1 MHKFKF
7 AVLGIAALALAGC
20 SETVGQ
26 KQGLGTLLGAVA
38 GGVAGAQVGKGRGKV
53 VAVGV
58 GTLLGA
64 LIGSEIGRSLDRADQ
79 LAMQHTTQSALETV
93 PSGTTNTWHNP
104 DSGNRGTITPTPD
117 LPAER
122 RGLLPRVHPD
132 CDGRWPNRGGLR
144 HRLPPARRQLANHL
158 ARSNPSRET
167 PSRGAGSRWR
177 LQFSTASPACAEPS
191 AAWRADGLT
200 VALVPTMGALHEGHM
215 ALVRAARAH
224 GGRTV
229 VSLFVNPTQ
238 FAPDED
244 FALYPR
250 DPADD
255 LAKLAEAGVEA
266 AFMPP
271 TDAIYPPGF
280 ATSVH
285 VDGVTAGL
293 ESATRPHFFHRRRHR
308 RHQASAPVPA
318 GCRRSSAKRI
328 ISSSPQCAA
337 WSADLDIP
345 CRIEAVP
352 TVRDADGLA
361 LSSRN
366 AYLSAEERRVAPR
379 LFEVL
384 SWMAAALSQGAKS
397 ADAVANGTAALSAA
411 GFTPIDYLAVCDAE
425 TLAPVES
432 ITIPARVLARRM
444 ARRDAAYR

>member
-1 MHKFKF
+1 MAPSVFDS
-7 AVLGIAALALAGC
+7 VAG
-20 SETVGQ
+20 
-26 KQGLGTLLGAVA
+26 LRGAV
-38 GGVAGAQVGKGRGKV
+38 
-53 VAVGV
+53 
-58 GTLLGA
+58 
-64 LIGSEIGRSLDRADQ
+64 
-79 LAMQHTTQSALETV
+79 
-93 PSGTTNTWHNP
+93 
-104 DSGNRGTITPTPD
+104 
-117 LPAER
+117 
-122 RGLLPRVHPD
+122 
-132 CDGRWPNRGGLR
+132 
-144 HRLPPARRQLANHL
+144 
-158 ARSNPSRET
+158 
-167 PSRGAGSRWR
+167 
-177 LQFSTASPACAEPS
+177 

-285 VDGVTAGL
+285 VGGVTAGL
-293 ESATRPHFFHRRRHR
+293 ESATRPQFFTGVATVVTKLLLQCLPDVALFGEKDYQQLATVRRL
-308 RHQASAPVPA
+308 V
-318 GCRRSSAKRI
+318 
-328 ISSSPQCAA
+328 
-337 WSADLDIP
+337 ADLDIP

-397 ADAVANGTAALSAA
+397 ADAIAHGTAALKAA
-411 GFTPIDYLAVCDAE
+411 GFTRIDYLAVCDAE
-425 TLAPVES
+425 TLAPVER
-432 ITIPARVLARRM
+432 ITAAARVLA
-444 ARRDAAYR
+444 AAWLGETRLIDNVPVNPAD

>member
-1 MHKFKF
+1 M
-7 AVLGIAALALAGC
+7 APSILDSVAG
-20 SETVGQ
+20 
-26 KQGLGTLLGAVA
+26 LRGAV
-38 GGVAGAQVGKGRGKV
+38 
-53 VAVGV
+53 
-58 GTLLGA
+58 
-64 LIGSEIGRSLDRADQ
+64 
-79 LAMQHTTQSALETV
+79 
-93 PSGTTNTWHNP
+93 
-104 DSGNRGTITPTPD
+104 
-117 LPAER
+117 
-122 RGLLPRVHPD
+122 
-132 CDGRWPNRGGLR
+132 
-144 HRLPPARRQLANHL
+144 
-158 ARSNPSRET
+158 
-167 PSRGAGSRWR
+167 
-177 LQFSTASPACAEPS
+177 

-229 VSLFVNPTQ
+229 VSLFVNPAQ

-280 ATSVH
+280 ATTVH

-293 ESATRPHFFHRRRHR
+293 ESATRPHFFEGVATVVTKLLLQCLPDVALFGEKDYQQLATVRRL
-308 RHQASAPVPA
+308 V
-318 GCRRSSAKRI
+318 
-328 ISSSPQCAA
+328 
-337 WSADLDIP
+337 ADLDIP

-352 TVRDADGLA
+352 TVRTADGLA

-397 ADAVANGTAALSAA
+397 VDAIANGTAALRAA
-411 GFTPIDYLAVCDAE
+411 GFTRIDYLAVCDAE
-425 TLAPVES
+425 TLAPVERIS
-432 ITIPARVLARRM
+432 APARVLA
-444 ARRDAAYR
+444 AAWLGETRLIDNVAVSPAD

>member
-1 MHKFKF
+1 M
-7 AVLGIAALALAGC
+7 APSILDSVAG
-20 SETVGQ
+20 
-26 KQGLGTLLGAVA
+26 LRGAV
-38 GGVAGAQVGKGRGKV
+38 
-53 VAVGV
+53 
-58 GTLLGA
+58 
-64 LIGSEIGRSLDRADQ
+64 
-79 LAMQHTTQSALETV
+79 
-93 PSGTTNTWHNP
+93 
-104 DSGNRGTITPTPD
+104 
-117 LPAER
+117 
-122 RGLLPRVHPD
+122 
-132 CDGRWPNRGGLR
+132 
-144 HRLPPARRQLANHL
+144 
-158 ARSNPSRET
+158 
-167 PSRGAGSRWR
+167 
-177 LQFSTASPACAEPS
+177 
-191 AAWRADGLT
+191 AAWRAAGLT

-271 TDAIYPPGF
+271 TDAIYPSGF
-280 ATSVH
+280 ATAVH

-293 ESATRPHFFHRRRHR
+293 ESATRPHFFTGVATVVTKLLLQCLPDVALFGEKDYQQLATVRRL
-308 RHQASAPVPA
+308 V
-318 GCRRSSAKRI
+318 
-328 ISSSPQCAA
+328 
-337 WSADLDIP
+337 ADLDIP

-411 GFTPIDYLAVCDAE
+411 GFDPYRLSRGLRCRDARTGGE
-425 TLAPVES
+425 HHGTG
-432 ITIPARVLARRM
+432 ARTRRRM

>member
-1 MHKFKF
+1 M
-7 AVLGIAALALAGC
+7 APSVLDSVAG
-20 SETVGQ
+20 
-26 KQGLGTLLGAVA
+26 LRGAV
-38 GGVAGAQVGKGRGKV
+38 
-53 VAVGV
+53 
-58 GTLLGA
+58 
-64 LIGSEIGRSLDRADQ
+64 
-79 LAMQHTTQSALETV
+79 
-93 PSGTTNTWHNP
+93 
-104 DSGNRGTITPTPD
+104 
-117 LPAER
+117 
-122 RGLLPRVHPD
+122 
-132 CDGRWPNRGGLR
+132 
-144 HRLPPARRQLANHL
+144 
-158 ARSNPSRET
+158 
-167 PSRGAGSRWR
+167 
-177 LQFSTASPACAEPS
+177 
-191 AAWRADGLT
+191 AAWRAAGLT

-250 DPADD
+250 NPADD

-271 TDAIYPPGF
+271 TDAIYPSGF
-280 ATSVH
+280 ATAVH

-293 ESATRPHFFHRRRHR
+293 ESATRPHFFTGVATVVTKLLLQCLPDVALFGEKDYQQLATVRRL
-308 RHQASAPVPA
+308 V
-318 GCRRSSAKRI
+318 
-328 ISSSPQCAA
+328 
-337 WSADLDIP
+337 ADLDIP

-397 ADAVANGTAALSAA
+397 ADAVAHGTAALKAA
-411 GFTPIDYLAVCDAE
+411 GFDRIDYLAVCDAE
-425 TLAPVES
+425 TLAPVER
-432 ITIPARVLARRM
+432 ITAPVRVLA
-444 ARRDAAYR
+444 AAWLGETRLIDNVPVNPAD

>member
-1 MHKFKF
+1 M
-7 AVLGIAALALAGC
+7 APSILDSVAG
-20 SETVGQ
+20 
-26 KQGLGTLLGAVA
+26 LRGAV
-38 GGVAGAQVGKGRGKV
+38 
-53 VAVGV
+53 
-58 GTLLGA
+58 
-64 LIGSEIGRSLDRADQ
+64 
-79 LAMQHTTQSALETV
+79 
-93 PSGTTNTWHNP
+93 
-104 DSGNRGTITPTPD
+104 
-117 LPAER
+117 
-122 RGLLPRVHPD
+122 
-132 CDGRWPNRGGLR
+132 
-144 HRLPPARRQLANHL
+144 
-158 ARSNPSRET
+158 
-167 PSRGAGSRWR
+167 
-177 LQFSTASPACAEPS
+177 
-191 AAWRADGLT
+191 AAWRAAGLT
-200 VALVPTMGALHEGHM
+200 IALVPTMGALHEGHM

-293 ESATRPHFFHRRRHR
+293 ESATRPQFFAGVATVVTKLLLQCLPDVALFGEKDYQQLATVRRL
-308 RHQASAPVPA
+308 V
-318 GCRRSSAKRI
+318 
-328 ISSSPQCAA
+328 
-337 WSADLDIP
+337 ADLDIP

-397 ADAVANGTAALSAA
+397 ADAVAHGTAALKAA
-411 GFTPIDYLAVCDAE
+411 GFDRIDYLAVCDAE
-425 TLAPVES
+425 TLAPVER
-432 ITIPARVLARRM
+432 ITAPARVLA
-444 ARRDAAYR
+444 AAWLGETRLIDNVPVNPAD

>member
-1 MHKFKF
+1 M
-7 AVLGIAALALAGC
+7 APSILDSVAG
-20 SETVGQ
+20 
-26 KQGLGTLLGAVA
+26 LRGAV
-38 GGVAGAQVGKGRGKV
+38 
-53 VAVGV
+53 
-58 GTLLGA
+58 
-64 LIGSEIGRSLDRADQ
+64 
-79 LAMQHTTQSALETV
+79 
-93 PSGTTNTWHNP
+93 
-104 DSGNRGTITPTPD
+104 
-117 LPAER
+117 
-122 RGLLPRVHPD
+122 
-132 CDGRWPNRGGLR
+132 
-144 HRLPPARRQLANHL
+144 
-158 ARSNPSRET
+158 
-167 PSRGAGSRWR
+167 
-177 LQFSTASPACAEPS
+177 
-191 AAWRADGLT
+191 AAWRAAGLT

-293 ESATRPHFFHRRRHR
+293 ESATRPHFFTGVATVVTKLLLQCLPDVALFGEKDYQQLATVRRL
-308 RHQASAPVPA
+308 V
-318 GCRRSSAKRI
+318 
-328 ISSSPQCAA
+328 
-337 WSADLDIP
+337 ADLDIP

-397 ADAVANGTAALSAA
+397 ADAVAHGTAALKAA
-411 GFTPIDYLAVCDAE
+411 GFDRIDYLAVCDAE

-432 ITIPARVLARRM
+432 IAVPARVLA
-444 ARRDAAYR
+444 AAWLGETRLIDNVPVNPAD